1 MEFTRNQKKAHDL
14 NRHISVTAGA
24 GSGKT
29 AVLVHRYVKILL
41 ETDLHPSQ
49 VVAITFT
56 RKAAAELK
64 QRIVTELEA
73 RLQQEPDNT
82 KLESI
87 KTGML
92 YAQISTIHSF
102 CARILREYPVEAG
115 VDAGFSEL
123 QGIQQRLVLREVIDS
138 TLREIADRPGE
149 DETREKLVELLR
161 ILGKNRLER
170 HLNELVNQ
178 REAVDRL
185 MCGLYSHTDS
195 EVLDTWRKYTQSQLS
210 QSLENQF
217 SIENWL
223 RCLNNVLEVA
233 TGRNASIV
241 LELVGIIFP
250 QLAILTVI
258 SIFLELAPLILTED
272 GQISKRDSLH
282 SNAEIDT
289 TKENVGFLVR
299 AANYFQS
306 SPSITNASIALE
318 LVGYIFPQL
327 AILSVIPT
335 VLELAPLIVTK
346 DGKISKRD
354 FLGSNT
360 EIDPIKEEIDFLVP
374 AANYFQSFASITDD
388 DELLIRVTRS
398 LLAVYD
404 EVQGAYEQHKIQ
416 ARQLD
421 FDDLQIKVR
430 DLLRQESIHEQLAQ
444 KYPYIM
450 VDEYQDTDQLQYE
463 ILDLLAVINKNTRN
477 QKPSDSKLDNL
488 FIVGDEK
495 QSIYGFRGA
504 DVRVFDRTRKDII
517 DYQSGLIEQSV
528 LIQDFAWQ
536 EETLEASDSEKHG
549 ALRLPDNFRLLR
561 NLVGFV
567 NLVFEPLMKG
577 RNEFEVKY
585 ESLIQGR
592 TTDHPG
598 DVELL
603 IGSTEQAADDSQS
616 PANEYTLIAS
626 RIRHLVG
633 TGETIWTDEGDSE
646 KPRPIRY
653 GDIAI
658 LIRTRTRLPEIE
670 SALLNAEIP
679 YKITGGIGFYQHQE
693 IYDIGNYLQFLAD
706 PANDVALAGIL
717 RAPFFGVSD
726 VELYEVTQP
735 SSTISF
741 WQKVQDYVDRAD
753 KASTFPINS
762 AVRILRSHLE
772 ICHRIPPSEL
782 IRKIVNDTGMV
793 GVLAVGQNGEQRW
806 ANYEKLLG
814 IARELERLGFTNLF
828 DFLEQLDLLIE
839 EEEGEGQATT
849 QLTADAVEIMTIH
862 AAKGLEFPVVIL
874 PNLDRGFRS
883 DQEPFIDD
891 RLGIGFRPADPEKNY
906 KQSDPGATQ
915 LMRERAKNKTEA
927 EEQRLFYVA
936 TTRARDR
943 LILSGTAD
951 KRGNTTCWLN
961 WLLDALEISD
971 IPSEGKL
978 LRPIKIQISS
988 EEKEPPIPF
997 DLPIRI
1003 IKSLDEPDSVEEK
1016 ALTPSPSTEFPAFHI
1031 EPLIA
1036 SAVGKTFRVVDLI
1049 AYARCPTRF
1058 YLQHQ
1063 IQMPISDPHSE
1074 ETARET
1080 AVHAVLARL
1089 QTREDC
1095 ARDLAPLIRA
1105 VSIDVSTET
1114 VREDVEHFLNSTIGT
1129 IALNADE
1136 GYCER
1141 HIHAKIGSHIVNGI
1155 ADRLFRDSKGLWQII
1170 NYETDRINQAGL
1182 GDPADYYK
1190 PQAELYALLI
1200 HRLYPEQQVI
1210 PVTIYFTNLATAY
1223 LVEVTREELQD
1234 IKEAWIERI
1243 EEIQVALNSDAIGVG
1258 RFEKNREHCPL
1269 CPYFVDG
1276 ECMVSD

>member
-1 MEFTRNQKKAHDL
+1 MEFTLNQKKAHDL

-73 RLQQEPDNT
+73 RLQQEPSNT

-92 YAQISTIHSF
+92 SAQISTIHSF

-138 TLREIADRPGE
+138 TLGEIADRPDE
-149 DETREKLVELLR
+149 DETRKKLADLLR
-161 ILGKNRLER
+161 IFGKNRLET
-170 HLNELVNQ
+170 HLSELVNR
-178 REAVDRL
+178 REVVARL
-185 MCGLYSHTDS
+185 ERKLYCRTDS
-195 EVLDTWRKYTQSQLS
+195 EVLDIWHEYVQSQLTE
-210 QSLENQF
+210 SLVNQF
-217 SIENWL
+217 PREDWL
-223 RCLNNVLEVA
+223 RCLNRVLEVA

-241 LELVGIIFP
+241 LELVGSISP
-250 QLAILTVI
+250 ELAIL
-258 SIFLELAPLILTED
+258 
-272 GQISKRDSLH
+272 
-282 SNAEIDT
+282 N
-289 TKENVGFLVR
+289 
-299 AANYFQS
+299 
-306 SPSITNASIALE
+306 
-318 LVGYIFPQL
+318 
-327 AILSVIPT
+327 VIPIFM
-335 VLELAPLIVTK
+335 ELAPLIVTK

-404 EVQGAYEQHKIQ
+404 EVQRAYEQHKIQ

-444 KYPYIM
+444 RYPYIM

-504 DVRVFDRTRKDII
+504 DVRVFDKTRGDIA
-517 DYQSGLIEQSV
+517 DYQSALVEDFTWTEQK
-528 LIQDFAWQ
+528 
-536 EETLEASDSEKHG
+536 LEASDSEKRG
-549 ALRLPDNFRLLR
+549 ELQLPDNFRLLR

-585 ESLIQGR
+585 KPLIQGR

-603 IGSTEQAADDSQS
+603 IGSTEQAAD
-616 PANEYTLIAS
+616 EYQLIAS

-633 TGETIWTDEGDSE
+633 TGETIWTDEGDGE

-670 SALLNAEIP
+670 SALFNEEIP
-679 YKITGGIGFYQHQE
+679 YKITGGLGFYQRQE
-693 IYDIGNYLQFLAD
+693 IYDIGNYLQFLAN

-735 SSTISF
+735 SSTTSF
-741 WQKVQDYVDRAD
+741 WQKVQDYVDWTD
-753 KASTFPINS
+753 QSSTSPLDS

-772 ICHRIPPSEL
+772 ICNRIPPSEL

-793 GVLAVGQNGEQRW
+793 GVLAVGPNGEQRW

-849 QLTADAVEIMTIH
+849 QLTAEAVEIMTIH

-874 PNLDRGFRS
+874 PNLDRGFRP
-883 DQEPFIDD
+883 DREPFIDD

-915 LMRERAKNKTEA
+915 LMRERAKHKTEA

-951 KRGNTTCWLN
+951 KRGNATCWLN
-961 WLLDALEISD
+961 WLLDALGMSEM
-971 IPSEGKL
+971 PSEGEFL
-978 LRPIKIQISS
+978 CPTKIQISS
-988 EEKEPPIPF
+988 EEKPTPIN
-997 DLPIRI
+997 LPIRI
-1003 IKSLDEPDSVEEK
+1003 IKFPDEPDSVEEK
-1016 ALTPSPSTEFPAFHI
+1016 VTTPSPSREFPAFHI
-1031 EPLIA
+1031 EPLIPSSSKTV
-1036 SAVGKTFRVVDLI
+1036 SATELTT
-1049 AYARCPTRF
+1049 YAHCPTRF

-1063 IQMPISDPHSE
+1063 IQVPSSQPQSE
-1074 ETARET
+1074 EA
-1080 AVHAVLARL
+1080 A
-1089 QTREDC
+1089 
-1095 ARDLAPLIRA
+1095 
-1105 VSIDVSTET
+1105 ET
-1114 VREDVEHFLNSTIGT
+1114 VREDGNRFLDSRVRE

-1136 GYCER
+1136 VYYDQ
-1141 HIHAKIGSHIVNGI
+1141 HIHAEIDSHIVEGT
-1155 ADRLFRDSKGLWQII
+1155 ADRLFKNSRGLWQII
-1170 NYETDRINQAGL
+1170 NYERDRIDWEGI
-1182 GDPADYYK
+1182 GDLADYYRS
-1190 PQAELYALLI
+1190 QIELYALLT

-1210 PVTIYFTNLATAY
+1210 PVTIYSTNPASAY
-1223 LVEVTREELQD
+1223 SVEVTRKELQD
-1234 IKEAWIERI
+1234 IEEAWIERI
-1243 EEIQVALNSDAIGVG
+1243 EEIRLALNSDAIGVG
-1258 RFEKNREHCPL
+1258 SFGKNREHCPL

>member
-64 QRIVTELEA
+64 QRIITELEA
-73 RLQQEPDNT
+73 RLQQEPGNT

-92 YAQISTIHSF
+92 SAQISTIHSF
-102 CARILREYPVEAG
+102 CARILREYPVEAR
-115 VDAGFSEL
+115 VDAGFREL
-123 QGIQQRLVLREVIDS
+123 QGILQRLTLRDTIES
-138 TLREIADRPGE
+138 TLREIGDCPEE
-149 DETREKLVELLR
+149 DEIRVKLVELLR
-161 ILGKNRLER
+161 IFGKTRLER

-195 EVLDTWRKYTQSQLS
+195 EVLDIWHEYVQSQLT
-210 QSLENQF
+210 QSLVNQF
-217 SIENWL
+217 PREDWL
-223 RCLNNVLEVA
+223 RCLNRVLEVA

-241 LELVGIIFP
+241 LELVGSISP
-250 QLAILTVI
+250 ELAILNI
-258 SIFLELAPLILTED
+258 IPIFVELAPLIL
-272 GQISKRDSLH
+272 
-282 SNAEIDT
+282 
-289 TKENVGFLVR
+289 
-299 AANYFQS
+299 
-306 SPSITNASIALE
+306 
-318 LVGYIFPQL
+318 
-327 AILSVIPT
+327 
-335 VLELAPLIVTK
+335 TK

-354 FLGSNT
+354 FLGLGV
-360 EIDPIKEEIDFLVP
+360 EIDTIKEDIDFLVR
-374 AANYFQSFASITDD
+374 AAKHVLSFPSITND
-388 DELLIRVTRS
+388 DELLVHVTRS

-404 EVQGAYEQHKIQ
+404 EVRHTYEHYKLQTG
-416 ARQLD
+416 QLD

-430 DLLRQESIHEQLAQ
+430 DLLKQESIHEQIAQ
-444 KYPYIM
+444 RYPYIM

-463 ILDLLAVINKNTRN
+463 ILDLLAVINENTRK

-517 DYQSGLIEQSV
+517 DYQSRLIEQSE
-528 LIQDFAWQ
+528 LMQDFAWQ

-549 ALRLPDNFRLLR
+549 ELHLPENFRLLR

-585 ESLIQGR
+585 EPLIQGR

-603 IGSTEQAADDSQS
+603 IGSTEQAAD
-616 PANEYTLIAS
+616 EYKLVAS

-633 TGETIWTDEGDSE
+633 TGETIWRDEGDGE
-646 KPRPIRY
+646 KPCPIRY

-670 SALLNAEIP
+670 SALFNAEIP
-679 YKITGGIGFYQHQE
+679 YKITGGLGFYQRQE

-735 SSTISF
+735 SSTTSF
-741 WQKVQDYVDRAD
+741 WQKVQDYVDWTD
-753 KASTFPINS
+753 QPSASPIDS
-762 AVRILRSHLE
+762 AVGILRSHLE

-814 IARELERLGFTNLF
+814 IARGFERLGFTDLF

-849 QLTADAVEIMTIH
+849 QLTAEAVEIMTIH

-891 RLGIGFRPADPEKNY
+891 LLGIGFRPADPEKNY

-915 LMRERAKNKTEA
+915 LMRVRAKNKTEA

-951 KRGNTTCWLN
+951 KRGNATCWLN
-961 WLLDALEISD
+961 WLFDALEISD
-971 IPSEGKL
+971 IPLEGEL
-978 LRPIKIQISS
+978 LHPMTIQASS
-988 EEKEPPIPF
+988 EKKATSI

-1036 SAVGKTFRVVDLI
+1036 SAIGKTFRVVDLI

-1095 ARDLAPLIRA
+1095 ARDLSPLIRA

-1155 ADRLFRDSKGLWQII
+1155 ADRFFRDSKGLWQII

>member
-64 QRIVTELEA
+64 QRIATELEA
-73 RLQQEPDNT
+73 RLQQEPGNT

-92 YAQISTIHSF
+92 SAQISTIHSF
-102 CARILREYPVEAG
+102 CARILREYPVEAR
-115 VDAGFSEL
+115 VDAGFREL
-123 QGIQQRLVLREVIDS
+123 QGILQRLTLRDTIES
-138 TLREIADRPGE
+138 TLREIGDRPEE
-149 DETREKLVELLR
+149 DKIRVKLVDLLR
-161 ILGKNRLER
+161 IFGKSRLEA
-170 HLNELVNQ
+170 HLSELVNQ
-178 REAVDRL
+178 RGAVERL
-185 MCGLYSHTDS
+185 KRNLYYRTDS
-195 EVLDTWRKYTQSQLS
+195 EVLDVWHEYVQSQLT
-210 QSLENQF
+210 QSLVNQF
-217 SIENWL
+217 PREDWL
-223 RCLNNVLEVA
+223 RCLNRVLEVA

-241 LELVGIIFP
+241 LELVGSISP
-250 QLAILTVI
+250 ELAILNI
-258 SIFLELAPLILTED
+258 IPIFVELAPLIL
-272 GQISKRDSLH
+272 
-282 SNAEIDT
+282 
-289 TKENVGFLVR
+289 
-299 AANYFQS
+299 
-306 SPSITNASIALE
+306 
-318 LVGYIFPQL
+318 
-327 AILSVIPT
+327 
-335 VLELAPLIVTK
+335 TK

-354 FLGSNT
+354 FLGLGV
-360 EIDPIKEEIDFLVP
+360 EIDTIKEDIDFLVR
-374 AANYFQSFASITDD
+374 AAKYLLSFPSITDD
-388 DELLIRVTRS
+388 DHLLIHVTRS

-404 EVQGAYEQHKIQ
+404 EVRHTYEHYKLQTG
-416 ARQLD
+416 QLD

-430 DLLRQESIHEQLAQ
+430 DLLKQESIHEQIAQ
-444 KYPYIM
+444 RYPYIM

-463 ILDLLAVINKNTRN
+463 ILDLLAVINENTRK

-517 DYQSGLIEQSV
+517 DYQSALT
-528 LIQDFAWQ
+528 QDFAWQ
-536 EETLEASDSEKHG
+536 EETLEANDSEKCG
-549 ALRLPDNFRLLR
+549 ELQLPENFRLLR

-585 ESLIQGR
+585 EPLIQGR
-592 TTDHPG
+592 ATDHPG
-598 DVELL
+598 DIELL
-603 IGSTEQAADDSQS
+603 IGSTEQAAD
-616 PANEYTLIAS
+616 EYKLVVS
-626 RIRHLVG
+626 RIRHLVE
-633 TGETIWTDEGDSE
+633 TGETIWTDEGDGE
-646 KPRPIRY
+646 KPRLIRY

-670 SALLNAEIP
+670 SALFNAEIP
-679 YKITGGIGFYQHQE
+679 YKITGGLGFYQRQE
-693 IYDIGNYLQFLAD
+693 IYDIGNYLQFLAN

-735 SSTISF
+735 SSTTPF
-741 WQKVQDYVDRAD
+741 WQKVQDYVDWTD
-753 KASTFPINS
+753 QPSASPIDS
-762 AVRILRSHLE
+762 AVGILRSHLE
-772 ICHRIPPSEL
+772 ICHRTPPSEL

-814 IARELERLGFTNLF
+814 IAREFERLGFTDLF
-828 DFLEQLDLLIE
+828 DFLEQLNLLIE

-849 QLTADAVEIMTIH
+849 QLTAEAVEIMTIH

-951 KRGNTTCWLN
+951 KRGNATCWLN

-971 IPSEGKL
+971 IPSEGEL
-978 LRPIKIQISS
+978 LIQTSS
-988 EEKEPPIPF
+988 EEEATSI

-1095 ARDLAPLIRA
+1095 ARDLSPLIRA

-1141 HIHAKIGSHIVNGI
+1141 HIHAQIGSHIVNGI
-1155 ADRLFRDSKGLWQII
+1155 ADRFFRDSKGLWQII

>member
-73 RLQQEPDNT
+73 RLQQEPGNT

-87 KTGML
+87 KTRML
-92 YAQISTIHSF
+92 SAQISTIHSF

-123 QGIQQRLVLREVIDS
+123 QGILQRLTLRDTIES
-138 TLREIADRPGE
+138 TLREIGDRPEE
-149 DETREKLVELLR
+149 DEIRVKLVELLR
-161 ILGKNRLER
+161 IFGKTRLER

-195 EVLDTWRKYTQSQLS
+195 EVLDTWRKYAQSQLS

-217 SIENWL
+217 SIEDWL
-223 RCLNNVLEVA
+223 RCLNKVLEVA

-346 DGKISKRD
+346 DGQISKRD

-404 EVQGAYEQHKIQ
+404 EVRHTYEHYKLQTG
-416 ARQLD
+416 QLD

-430 DLLRQESIHEQLAQ
+430 DLLKQESIHEQIAQ
-444 KYPYIM
+444 RYPYIM

-463 ILDLLAVINKNTRN
+463 ILDLLAVISEKTRE

-517 DYQSGLIEQSV
+517 DYQSALT
-528 LIQDFAWQ
+528 QDFAWQ
-536 EETLEASDSEKHG
+536 EETLEANDSEKCG
-549 ALRLPDNFRLLR
+549 ELQLPENFRLLR

-567 NLVFEPLMKG
+567 NLVFEPLMKR

-585 ESLIQGR
+585 ESLVQGR

-598 DVELL
+598 DIELL
-603 IGSTEQAADDSQS
+603 IGSTEQAAD
-616 PANEYTLIAS
+616 EYKLVVS

-633 TGETIWTDEGDSE
+633 TGETIWTDEGDGE
-646 KPRPIRY
+646 KPRLIRY

-670 SALLNAEIP
+670 SALFNAEIP

-693 IYDIGNYLQFLAD
+693 IYDIGNYLQFLAN

-735 SSTISF
+735 SSTTSF
-741 WQKVQDYVDRAD
+741 WQKVQDYVDWTD
-753 KASTFPINS
+753 QPSASPIDS
-762 AVRILRSHLE
+762 AVGILRSHLE

-814 IARELERLGFTNLF
+814 IAREFERLGFTDLF

-849 QLTADAVEIMTIH
+849 QLTAEAVEIMTIH

-891 RLGIGFRPADPEKNY
+891 LLGIGFRPADPEKNY

-915 LMRERAKNKTEA
+915 LMRVRAKNKTEA

-943 LILSGTAD
+943 LVLSGTAD
-951 KRGNTTCWLN
+951 KRGNATCWLN
-961 WLLDALEISD
+961 WLFDALEISD
-971 IPSEGKL
+971 IPSEGEL
-978 LRPIKIQISS
+978 LHPMTIQASS
-988 EEKEPPIPF
+988 EKKTTSI

-1095 ARDLAPLIRA
+1095 ARDLSPLIRA

-1155 ADRLFRDSKGLWQII
+1155 ADRFFRDSKGLWQII

>member
-64 QRIVTELEA
+64 QRIITELEA
-73 RLQQEPDNT
+73 RLQQEPGNT

-92 YAQISTIHSF
+92 SAQISTIHSF
-102 CARILREYPVEAG
+102 CARILREYPVEAR
-115 VDAGFSEL
+115 VDAGFREL
-123 QGIQQRLVLREVIDS
+123 QGILQRLTLRDTIES
-138 TLREIADRPGE
+138 TLREIGDCPEE
-149 DETREKLVELLR
+149 DEIRVKLVELLR
-161 ILGKNRLER
+161 IFGKTRLER

-195 EVLDTWRKYTQSQLS
+195 EVLDIWHEYVQSQLT
-210 QSLENQF
+210 QSLVNQF
-217 SIENWL
+217 PREDWL
-223 RCLNNVLEVA
+223 RCLNRVLEVA

-241 LELVGIIFP
+241 LELVGSISP
-250 QLAILTVI
+250 ELAILNI
-258 SIFLELAPLILTED
+258 IPIFVELAPLIL
-272 GQISKRDSLH
+272 
-282 SNAEIDT
+282 
-289 TKENVGFLVR
+289 
-299 AANYFQS
+299 
-306 SPSITNASIALE
+306 
-318 LVGYIFPQL
+318 
-327 AILSVIPT
+327 
-335 VLELAPLIVTK
+335 TK

-354 FLGSNT
+354 FLGLGV
-360 EIDPIKEEIDFLVP
+360 EIDTIKEDIDFLVR
-374 AANYFQSFASITDD
+374 AAKHVLSFPSITND
-388 DELLIRVTRS
+388 DELLVHVTRS

-404 EVQGAYEQHKIQ
+404 EVRHTYEHYKLQTG
-416 ARQLD
+416 QLD

-430 DLLRQESIHEQLAQ
+430 DLLKQESIHEQIAQ
-444 KYPYIM
+444 RYPYIM

-463 ILDLLAVINKNTRN
+463 ILDLLAVINENTRK

-517 DYQSGLIEQSV
+517 DYQSRLIEQSE
-528 LIQDFAWQ
+528 LMQDFAWQ

-549 ALRLPDNFRLLR
+549 ELHLPENFRLLR

-585 ESLIQGR
+585 EPLIQGR

-603 IGSTEQAADDSQS
+603 IGSTEQAAD
-616 PANEYTLIAS
+616 EYKLVAS

-633 TGETIWTDEGDSE
+633 TGETIWTDEGDGE

-670 SALLNAEIP
+670 SALFNAEIP
-679 YKITGGIGFYQHQE
+679 YKITGGLGFYQRQE

-735 SSTISF
+735 SSTTSF
-741 WQKVQDYVDRAD
+741 WQKVQDYVDWTD
-753 KASTFPINS
+753 QPSASPIDS
-762 AVRILRSHLE
+762 AVGILRSHLE

-814 IARELERLGFTNLF
+814 IARGFERLGFTDLF

-849 QLTADAVEIMTIH
+849 QLTAEAVEIMTIH

-891 RLGIGFRPADPEKNY
+891 LLGIGFRPADPEKNY

-915 LMRERAKNKTEA
+915 LMRVRAKNKTEA

-951 KRGNTTCWLN
+951 KRGNATCWLN
-961 WLLDALEISD
+961 WLFDALEISD
-971 IPSEGKL
+971 IPLEGEL
-978 LRPIKIQISS
+978 LHPMTIQASS
-988 EEKEPPIPF
+988 EKKATSI

-1036 SAVGKTFRVVDLI
+1036 SAIGKTFRVVDLI

-1095 ARDLAPLIRA
+1095 ARDLSPLIRA

-1155 ADRLFRDSKGLWQII
+1155 ADRFFRDSKGLWQII

>member
-1 MEFTRNQKKAHDL
+1 VNFTRNQRKAHDL

-29 AVLVHRYVKILL
+29 AVLVHRYLKILL
-41 ETDLHPSQ
+41 EEKDLPPNQ

-56 RKAAAELK
+56 EKAAAELK

-73 RLQQEPDNT
+73 RLQQEPSNT

-92 YAQISTIHSF
+92 SAQISTIHSF

-138 TLREIADRPGE
+138 TLTEIADRPDE

-161 ILGKNRLER
+161 ILGKTRLER

-185 MCGLYSHTDS
+185 MCGLYTHTDS

-217 SIENWL
+217 SIKNWL
-223 RCLNNVLEVA
+223 RCLNSVLEVA

-250 QLAILTVI
+250 QLAVLTVI

-272 GQISKRDSLH
+272 GQISRRDSLD
-282 SNAEIDT
+282 SNAEIDI

-318 LVGYIFPQL
+318 LVGSIVPEL
-327 AILSVIPT
+327 AILNVISIFR
-335 VLELAPLIVTK
+335 ELAPLIVTK

-354 FLGSNT
+354 FLGSRVET
-360 EIDPIKEEIDFLVP
+360 DTIKEEIDFLVR
-374 AANYFQSFASITDD
+374 AGNHLLSFPSITDD
-388 DELLIRVTRS
+388 DELLIRVTRP
-398 LLAVYD
+398 LLAVYS
-404 EVQGAYEQHKIQ
+404 EVHDAYENQKSQ

-430 DLLRQESIHEQLAQ
+430 DLLQQESIREQLAQ
-444 KYPYIM
+444 RYPYIM

-463 ILDLLAVINKNTRN
+463 ILRPLI
-477 QKPSDSKLDNL
+477 SDFKSGNL
-488 FIVGDEK
+488 SIVGDQN
-495 QSIYGFRGA
+495 QSIYRFRGA
-504 DVRVFDRTRKDII
+504 DVRVFDQTRKEITE
-517 DYQSGLIEQSV
+517 YQSALTE
-528 LIQDFAWQ
+528 DFTWEGAI
-536 EETLEASDSEKHG
+536 LEANDLEKRGDLH
-549 ALRLPDNFRLLR
+549 LPENFRLLR

-567 NLVFEPLMKG
+567 NLVFRSLMKG
-577 RNEFEVKY
+577 RNEFEIKY
-585 ESLIQGR
+585 KPLIQGR
-592 TTDHPG
+592 TTDSFG

-603 IGSTEQAADDSQS
+603 ISSKEGMDDDSQ
-616 PANEYTLIAS
+616 PLIDANNLIAK

-633 TGETIWTDEGDSE
+633 TGETIWQDESDGK
-646 KPRPIRY
+646 KPRQMRY

-658 LIRTRTRLPEIE
+658 LIRSRTRLPEIE
-670 SALLNAEIP
+670 SALLEAEIP
-679 YKITGGIGFYQHQE
+679 YKITGGIGFYQRQE
-693 IYDIGNYLQFLAD
+693 IYDIGNYLEFLIN
-706 PANDVALAGIL
+706 PTNDVALAGVL

-726 VELYEVTQP
+726 VELYEITQP
-735 SSTISF
+735 PSRKPF
-741 WQKVQDYVDRAD
+741 WEKVQDCVDRTD
-753 KASTFPINS
+753 QSSTALIGY
-762 AVRILRSHLE
+762 AVQTLRNHLE

-793 GVLAVGQNGEQRW
+793 GVLPVGQSGEQRW

-814 IARELERLGFTNLF
+814 IAREFERLGFTDLH
-828 DFLEQLDLLIE
+828 DFLERLNLLIE
-839 EEEGEGQATT
+839 EEEREGQATT

-874 PNLDRGFRS
+874 PNLDRRATRY
-883 DQEPFIDD
+883 DQEPFVDD
-891 RLGIGFRPADPEKNY
+891 LLGIGFRPANPDKNY
-906 KQSDPGATQ
+906 EQSEPGATQ
-915 LMRERAKNKTEA
+915 LMRERARDKRIA

-943 LILSGTAD
+943 LILSGTAN
-951 KRGNTTCWLN
+951 KRDNRTCWLN
-961 WLLDALEISD
+961 WLLDALGMSEM
-971 IPSEGKL
+971 PSEGEL
-978 LRPIKIQISS
+978 LCPTKIQVSS
-988 EEKEPPIPF
+988 EEKPTPIN
-997 DLPIRI
+997 LPIRI

-1016 ALTPSPSTEFPAFHI
+1016 VTAPSPSTEFPAFRI

-1036 SAVGKTFRVVDLI
+1036 SAVGKTFSVAELTTYV
-1049 AYARCPTRF
+1049 RCPTRF

-1063 IQMPISDPHSE
+1063 IQVPSSQPQSE
-1074 ETARET
+1074 EA
-1080 AVHAVLARL
+1080 A
-1089 QTREDC
+1089 
-1095 ARDLAPLIRA
+1095 
-1105 VSIDVSTET
+1105 ET
-1114 VREDVEHFLNSTIGT
+1114 VREDGNRFLDSRVRE

-1136 GYCER
+1136 VYYEQ
-1141 HIHAKIGSHIVNGI
+1141 HIHAEIDSHIVEGT
-1155 ADRLFRDSKGLWQII
+1155 ADRLFKDSRGLWQII
-1170 NYETDRINQAGL
+1170 NYETDRMNQAGL
-1182 GDPADYYK
+1182 DDLADYYRS
-1190 PQAELYALLI
+1190 QIELYALLT

-1210 PVTIYFTNLATAY
+1210 PVTIYSTNLASAY
-1223 LVEVTREELQD
+1223 SVEVTREELQD
-1234 IKEAWIERI
+1234 IEGAWIERI
-1243 EEIQVALNSDAIGVG
+1243 EEIQLALNSDAIGVG
-1258 RFEKNREHCPL
+1258 SFGKNREHCPL

>member
-73 RLQQEPDNT
+73 RLQQEPGNT

-92 YAQISTIHSF
+92 SAQISTIHSF
-102 CARILREYPVEAG
+102 CARILREYPVEAR
-115 VDAGFSEL
+115 VDAGFREL
-123 QGIQQRLVLREVIDS
+123 QGILQRLTLRDTIES
-138 TLREIADRPGE
+138 TLREIGDRPEE
-149 DETREKLVELLR
+149 DEIRVKLVELLR
-161 ILGKNRLER
+161 IFGKTRLER

-185 MCGLYSHTDS
+185 MRNLYCHTDS
-195 EVLDTWRKYTQSQLS
+195 EVLDIWHEYVQSQLT
-210 QSLENQF
+210 QSLVTQF
-217 SIENWL
+217 PREDWL
-223 RCLNNVLEVA
+223 RCLNRVLKVA

-241 LELVGIIFP
+241 LELVGSISP
-250 QLAILTVI
+250 ELAILNI
-258 SIFLELAPLILTED
+258 IPIFVELAPLIL
-272 GQISKRDSLH
+272 
-282 SNAEIDT
+282 
-289 TKENVGFLVR
+289 
-299 AANYFQS
+299 
-306 SPSITNASIALE
+306 
-318 LVGYIFPQL
+318 
-327 AILSVIPT
+327 
-335 VLELAPLIVTK
+335 TK

-354 FLGSNT
+354 FLGLGV
-360 EIDPIKEEIDFLVP
+360 EIDTIKEDIDFLVR
-374 AANYFQSFASITDD
+374 AAKYLLSFPSITDD
-388 DELLIRVTRS
+388 DHLLIHVTRS

-404 EVQGAYEQHKIQ
+404 EVRHTYEHYKLQTG
-416 ARQLD
+416 QLD

-430 DLLRQESIHEQLAQ
+430 DLLKQESIHEQIAQ
-444 KYPYIM
+444 RYPYIM

-463 ILDLLAVINKNTRN
+463 ILDLLAVINENTRK

-517 DYQSGLIEQSV
+517 DYQSALT
-528 LIQDFAWQ
+528 QDFAWQ
-536 EETLEASDSEKHG
+536 EETLEANDSEKCG
-549 ALRLPDNFRLLR
+549 ELQLPENFRLLR

-753 KASTFPINS
+753 KASTYPIDS

-951 KRGNTTCWLN
+951 KRGNATCWLN
-961 WLLDALEISD
+961 WLFDALEISD
-971 IPSEGKL
+971 IPLEGEL
-978 LRPIKIQISS
+978 LHPITIQASS
-988 EEKEPPIPF
+988 EKKATSI

-1095 ARDLAPLIRA
+1095 ARDLSPLIRA

-1155 ADRLFRDSKGLWQII
+1155 ADRFFRDSKGLWQII

>member
-73 RLQQEPDNT
+73 RLQQEPGNT

-87 KTGML
+87 KTRML
-92 YAQISTIHSF
+92 SAQISTIHSF

-115 VDAGFSEL
+115 VDAGFREL
-123 QGIQQRLVLREVIDS
+123 QGILQRLTLRDTIES
-138 TLREIADRPGE
+138 TLREIADRPEE
-149 DETREKLVELLR
+149 DEIRVKLVELLR
-161 ILGKNRLER
+161 IFGKTRLER

-195 EVLDTWRKYTQSQLS
+195 EVLDTWRKYAQSQLS

-217 SIENWL
+217 SIEDWL
-223 RCLNNVLEVA
+223 RCLNKVLEVA

-346 DGKISKRD
+346 DGQISKRD

-404 EVQGAYEQHKIQ
+404 EVRHTYEHYKLQTG
-416 ARQLD
+416 QLD

-430 DLLRQESIHEQLAQ
+430 DLLKQESIHEQIAQ
-444 KYPYIM
+444 RYPYIM

-463 ILDLLAVINKNTRN
+463 ILDLLAVISEKTRE

-517 DYQSGLIEQSV
+517 DYQSALT
-528 LIQDFAWQ
+528 QDFAWQ
-536 EETLEASDSEKHG
+536 EETLEANDSEKCG
-549 ALRLPDNFRLLR
+549 ELQLPENFRLLR

-567 NLVFEPLMKG
+567 NLVFEPLMKR

-585 ESLIQGR
+585 ESLVQGR

-598 DVELL
+598 DIELL
-603 IGSTEQAADDSQS
+603 IGSTEQAAD
-616 PANEYTLIAS
+616 EYKLVVS

-633 TGETIWTDEGDSE
+633 TGETIWTDEGDGE
-646 KPRPIRY
+646 KPRLIRY

-670 SALLNAEIP
+670 SALFNAEIP

-693 IYDIGNYLQFLAD
+693 IYDIGNYLQFLAN

-735 SSTISF
+735 SSTTSF
-741 WQKVQDYVDRAD
+741 WQKVQDYVDWTD
-753 KASTFPINS
+753 QPSASPIDS
-762 AVRILRSHLE
+762 AVGILRSHLE

-814 IARELERLGFTNLF
+814 IAREFERLGFTDLF

-849 QLTADAVEIMTIH
+849 QLTAEAVEIMTIH

-891 RLGIGFRPADPEKNY
+891 LLGIGFRPADPEKNY

-915 LMRERAKNKTEA
+915 LMRVRAKNKTEA

-943 LILSGTAD
+943 LVLSGTAD
-951 KRGNTTCWLN
+951 KRGNATCWLN
-961 WLLDALEISD
+961 WLFDALEISD
-971 IPSEGKL
+971 IPSEGEL
-978 LRPIKIQISS
+978 LHPMTIQASS
-988 EEKEPPIPF
+988 EKKATSI

-1095 ARDLAPLIRA
+1095 ARDLSPLIRA

-1155 ADRLFRDSKGLWQII
+1155 ADRFFRDSKGLWQII

>member
-64 QRIVTELEA
+64 QRIITELEA
-73 RLQQEPDNT
+73 RLQQEPGNT

-92 YAQISTIHSF
+92 SAQISTIHSF
-102 CARILREYPVEAG
+102 CARILREYPVEAR
-115 VDAGFSEL
+115 VDAGFREL
-123 QGIQQRLVLREVIDS
+123 QGILQRLTLRDTIES
-138 TLREIADRPGE
+138 TLREIGDCPEE
-149 DETREKLVELLR
+149 DEIRVKLVELLR
-161 ILGKNRLER
+161 IFGKTRLER

-195 EVLDTWRKYTQSQLS
+195 EVLDIWHEYVQSQLT
-210 QSLENQF
+210 QSLVNQF
-217 SIENWL
+217 PREDWL
-223 RCLNNVLEVA
+223 RCLNRVLEVA

-241 LELVGIIFP
+241 LELVGSISP
-250 QLAILTVI
+250 ELAILNI
-258 SIFLELAPLILTED
+258 IPIFVELAPLIL
-272 GQISKRDSLH
+272 
-282 SNAEIDT
+282 
-289 TKENVGFLVR
+289 
-299 AANYFQS
+299 
-306 SPSITNASIALE
+306 
-318 LVGYIFPQL
+318 
-327 AILSVIPT
+327 
-335 VLELAPLIVTK
+335 TK

-354 FLGSNT
+354 FLGLGV
-360 EIDPIKEEIDFLVP
+360 EIDTIKEDIDFLVR
-374 AANYFQSFASITDD
+374 AAKHVLSFPSITND
-388 DELLIRVTRS
+388 DELLVHVTRS

-404 EVQGAYEQHKIQ
+404 EVRHTYEHYKLQTG
-416 ARQLD
+416 QLD

-430 DLLRQESIHEQLAQ
+430 DLLKQESIHEQIAQ
-444 KYPYIM
+444 RYPYIM

-463 ILDLLAVINKNTRN
+463 ILDLLAVINENTRK

-517 DYQSGLIEQSV
+517 DYQSRLIEQSE
-528 LIQDFAWQ
+528 LMQDFAWQ

-549 ALRLPDNFRLLR
+549 ELHLPENFRLLR

-585 ESLIQGR
+585 ELLIQGR

-603 IGSTEQAADDSQS
+603 IGSTEQAAD
-616 PANEYTLIAS
+616 EYKLVAS

-633 TGETIWTDEGDSE
+633 TGETIWTDEGDGE
-646 KPRPIRY
+646 KPCPIRY

-670 SALLNAEIP
+670 SALFNAEIP
-679 YKITGGIGFYQHQE
+679 YKITGGLGFYQRQE

-735 SSTISF
+735 SSTTSF
-741 WQKVQDYVDRAD
+741 WQKVQDYVDWTD
-753 KASTFPINS
+753 QPSASPIDS
-762 AVRILRSHLE
+762 AVGILRSHLE

-814 IARELERLGFTNLF
+814 IARGFERLGFTDLF

-849 QLTADAVEIMTIH
+849 QLTAEAVEIMTIH

-891 RLGIGFRPADPEKNY
+891 LLGIGFRPADPEKNY

-915 LMRERAKNKTEA
+915 LMRVRAKNKTEA

-951 KRGNTTCWLN
+951 KRGNATCWLN
-961 WLLDALEISD
+961 WLFDALEISD
-971 IPSEGKL
+971 IPLEGEL
-978 LRPIKIQISS
+978 LHPMTIQASS
-988 EEKEPPIPF
+988 EKKATSI

-1036 SAVGKTFRVVDLI
+1036 SAIGKTFRVVDLI

-1095 ARDLAPLIRA
+1095 ARDLSPLIRA

-1155 ADRLFRDSKGLWQII
+1155 ADRFFRDSKGLWQII